1 MRKLLLISF
10 LFLSVQSF
18 CQAKDNRVTIG
29 TKESLYSK
37 VLDENRDY
45 EVYLPPSYNR
55 SNKNLKFPVLYLLDG
70 DGHFHSVSG
79 LVQQLAGG
87 VNGNTLFPE
96 MIIIA
101 INNTDRT
108 RDLTPVHD
116 AIGPDGKEV
125 PFLKTSG
132 GGENF
137 VKFLQMEL
145 IPEVELKY
153 NTAPYR
159 LLVGHSFGG
168 LTAINILLNHTEL
181 FNAYI
186 AIDPSMWWAKRA
198 LLKQA
203 EEILPK
209 KNFKGHSLYLAIAN
223 TMPYKMSFE
232 NVDRDSS
239 GTTEHI
245 RAIKALVSLGER
257 NKSNGLRF
265 SWQYFN
271 DDDHGSV
278 PLIAE
283 YYGLRF
289 LFDNYRMNEAKATA
303 GIDSLVAH
311 YQMVSDMMGYTI
323 LPPENL
329 VNQIGYLYLQAGE
342 TDKAMAH
349 FALNIKNYPN
359 SSNVYDSMGDAYLA
373 KGEKAKAK
381 EEFQRALRV
390 DPLNAGS
397 KEKLEK
403 LK

>member
-1 MRKLLLISF
+1 MRKILLIAF
-10 LFLSVQSF
+10 LLVSIQDF
-18 CQAKDNRVTIG
+18 CQIKDDRVTIG
-29 TKESLYSK
+29 KRASIYSK
-37 VLDENRDY
+37 ILDENRDY
-45 EVYLPPSYNR
+45 EIYLPPSYSI
-55 SNKNLKFPVLYLLDG
+55 SNKNVKFPVMYLLDG

-116 AIGPDGKEV
+116 AIGPDGREV

-137 VKFLQMEL
+137 VKFLEMEL
-145 IPEVELKY
+145 IPQIESKY

-198 LLKQA
+198 LIKQA
-203 EEILPK
+203 ETILPNK
-209 KNFKGHSLYLAIAN
+209 SFKGRSLYLAIAN

-245 RAIKALVSLGER
+245 RAIKNFVSLAEK
-257 NKSNGLRF
+257 NKNNGLRF

-303 GIDSLVAH
+303 GIDSLVMH
-311 YQMVSDMMGYTI
+311 YKMVSDMMGYTI

-342 TDKAMAH
+342 TDKAIAH

-373 KGEKAKAK
+373 KGEKAKAR
-381 EEFQRALRV
+381 EEFLQALKI
-390 DPLNAGS
+390 DPMNAGS